1 MAQGIKG
8 IFRNGGLKEGKK
20 KIMNN
25 YFATVAR
32 GLEEIAAE
40 EIRKLGGENVNPKFT
55 GVEFQG
61 DQKLLYKVNLW
72 SRTIFRV
79 LAPIAQFPCHNAKQ
93 LYGEVQQINWENY
106 LSPQETFAVHC
117 TGKNQQLN
125 HTHFSALQVKNAIA
139 DQQSSHWG
147 KRSNIDLESPD
158 LILNLHIEKTDA
170 ILSLDS
176 TGESLHRRG
185 YRPAMGTAPLKET
198 FASALLTMTDWETN
212 LPLIDPMC
220 GSGTFLI
227 EAGLKALN
235 IAPGLFRKNFAFE
248 QWGDFNQ
255 QLWRDLKQEA
265 RQQQSLELPAAIY
278 GRDRDFEVLQQAK
291 TNAKN
296 SHLHQHLNFAQIE
309 LSQLEAPADKG
320 VIICNPPYGKRL
332 GEVKELGSLYKQLG
346 DVFKQRF
353 KGWIA
358 YVLSGNKELTKQIG
372 LRTSQR
378 IRVYNGS
385 LPCTLLRYELF

>member
-1 MAQGIKG
+1 MTD
-8 IFRNGGLKEGKK
+8 
-20 KIMNN
+20 

-32 GLEEIAAE
+32 GLEEIAAQE
-40 EIRKLGGENVNPKFT
+40 LTDLGGNHVTPQFT

-61 DQKLLYKVNLW
+61 DQKLLYQVNLW
-72 SRTIFRV
+72 SRFIFRV
-79 LAPIAQFPCHNAKQ
+79 LVPIRKFPCKTAKQ
-93 LYGEVQQINWENY
+93 LYYEIQQINWENY
-106 LSPQETFAVHC
+106 LSPEETLAVHC
-117 TGKNQQLN
+117 TGKNEQLN

-139 DQQSSHWG
+139 DQQQKYFGQRSSV
-147 KRSNIDLESPD
+147 DLETPD
-158 LILNLHIEKTDA
+158 LILNLHIEKTHA

-176 TGESLHRRG
+176 TGDSLHRRG

-198 FASALLTMTDWETN
+198 FASALLAMTDWETS
-212 LPLIDPMC
+212 LPLLDPMC

-235 IAPGLFRKNFAFE
+235 IAPGLFRKTFALE
-248 QWGDFNQ
+248 KWYDFDRELWQ
-255 QLWRDLKQEA
+255 QVKQEA
-265 RQQQSLELPAAIY
+265 KQQQFSQLPTELY
-278 GRDRDFEVLQQAK
+278 GRDRDLEVLQQAK

-296 SHLHQHLNFAQIE
+296 CNLHQQINLAQSDISE
-309 LSQLEAPADKG
+309 LEPPSDRG
-320 VIICNPPYGKRL
+320 IIICNPPYGKRL

-353 KGWIA
+353 QGWVA

-378 IRVYNGS
+378 IPVYNGS

>member
-1 MAQGIKG
+1 MT
-8 IFRNGGLKEGKK
+8 
-20 KIMNN
+20 N

-32 GLEEIAAE
+32 GLEEIAAQ
-40 EIRKLGGENVNPKFT
+40 EIKDLGGENVTPQFT

-61 DQKLLYKVNLW
+61 DQKLLYEVNLW
-72 SRTIFRV
+72 SRFIFRV
-79 LAPIAQFPCHNAKQ
+79 LLPIRTFPCKNAKQ
-93 LYGEVQQINWENY
+93 LYHEIRQINWETY
-106 LSPQETFAVHC
+106 LSPEETLAVHC
-117 TGKNQQLN
+117 TGKNEQLN

-139 DQQSSHWG
+139 DQQRDDFG
-147 KRSNIDLESPD
+147 KRSNVDLENPN
-158 LILNLHIEKTDA
+158 LILNLHIEKTRA

-176 TGESLHRRG
+176 TGDSLHRRG

-198 FASALLTMTDWETN
+198 FASALLAMTDWETTM
-212 LPLIDPMC
+212 PLLDPMC
-220 GSGTFLI
+220 GSGTFLM

-235 IAPGLFRKNFAFE
+235 IAPGLFRKTFTFE
-248 QWGDFNQ
+248 KWYDFNRE
-255 QLWRDLKQEA
+255 LWEQVKQEA
-265 RQQQSLELPAAIY
+265 TQQQLSQLPAGIY

-296 SHLHQHLNFAQIE
+296 CHLEQQINLAQTDISE
-309 LSQLEAPADKG
+309 LEPPTDQG
-320 VIICNPPYGKRL
+320 IIICNPPYGKRL
-332 GEVKELGSLYKQLG
+332 GEVKQLGNLYKQLG

-378 IRVYNGS
+378 IPVYNGS